1 MKRHKVNCE
10 VGGVHDLLGRALV
23 LKKM

>member
-1 MKRHKVNCE
+1 VMKHHQVNCE

-23 LKKM
+23 LK